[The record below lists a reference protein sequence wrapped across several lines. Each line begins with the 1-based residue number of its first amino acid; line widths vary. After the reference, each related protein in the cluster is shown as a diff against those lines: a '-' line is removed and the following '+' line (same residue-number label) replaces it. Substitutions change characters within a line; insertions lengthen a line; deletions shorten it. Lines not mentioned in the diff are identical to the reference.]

1 MLKISY
7 STQSLNQHWL
17 LRLVELNYLLAT
29 HRLFTLL
36 ALVPQPYPARSHL
49 EI

>member
-1 MLKISY
+1 MFKYAENKL
-7 STQSLNQHWL
+7 LNWM
-17 LRLVELNYLLAT
+17 LRLVELNDLLAT

-36 ALVPQPYPARSHL
+36 ALVPQPHPAGSHL